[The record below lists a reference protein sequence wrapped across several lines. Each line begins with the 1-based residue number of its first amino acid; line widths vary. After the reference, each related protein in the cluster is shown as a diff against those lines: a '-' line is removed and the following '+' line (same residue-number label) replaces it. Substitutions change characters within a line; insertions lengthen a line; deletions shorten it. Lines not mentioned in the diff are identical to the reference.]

1 MVFLV
6 FNVIL
11 EAQIVSN
18 MEVKQRIIEGAG
30 QLFIKEGI
38 RRVTMD
44 YIARKLGVSKRTIY
58 ELFKDKTELLKACLQ
73 HIMLENDAQI
83 EEVQKKAS
91 NVLEVVIGAL
101 VYGSK
106 AIKEI
111 SHVYFDDLEVHY
123 PLLWQE
129 TINYK
134 REESYNDFQDL
145 VKRGISE
152 GYFREGLN
160 IKLVA
165 KIFIEQMNAMSRKE
179 VFPPDLFP
187 ASEVFETLFLNFI
200 RGISTVEGIKEL
212 EALLEDRKW
221 EE

>member
-1 MVFLV
+1 MD
-6 FNVIL
+6 
-11 EAQIVSN
+11 
-18 MEVKQRIIEGAG
+18 VKQRILEGAG

-58 ELFKDKTELLKACLQ
+58 ELFTDKTELLKACLQ
-73 HIMLENDAQI
+73 HIMQENDARI
-83 EEVQKKAS
+83 EEVQNKSS

-111 SHVYFDDLEVHY
+111 SPVYFEDLEVHY
-123 PLLWQE
+123 PVLWQE
-129 TINYK
+129 IVNYK
-134 REESYNDFQDL
+134 REESYQDFQAL
-145 VKRGISE
+145 VNRGIKE

-160 IKLVA
+160 VKLVA
-165 KIFIEQMNAMSRKE
+165 TIFIEQMNAMSRKE

-187 ASEVFETLFLNFI
+187 AAEVFETLFLNFI
-200 RGISTVEGIKEL
+200 RGISTMEGIRVL
-212 EALLEDRKW
+212 EVLLESRKW

>member
-1 MVFLV
+1 
-6 FNVIL
+6 
-11 EAQIVSN
+11 
-18 MEVKQRIIEGAG
+18 MELRQRIIEGAG

-44 YIARKLGVSKRTIY
+44 YIAKKLGVSKRTIY
-58 ELFKDKTELLKACLQ
+58 ELFKDKTELLRACLQ
-73 HIMLENDAQI
+73 HIMLENDARI
-83 EEVQKKAS
+83 EEVQSKAS

-111 SHVYFDDLEVHY
+111 SPVYFEDLEVHY
-123 PLLWQE
+123 PLLWEE
-129 TINYK
+129 TIHHK
-134 REESYNDFQDL
+134 RDESYCNFQSL
-145 VKRGISE
+145 VLRGIQE

-160 IKLVA
+160 VKLVA
-165 KIFIEQMNAMSRKE
+165 RIFMVQMNAMSRKE
-179 VFPPDLFP
+179 IFPPDLFS

-200 RGISTVEGIKEL
+200 RGISTMEGIKEL
-212 EALLEDRKW
+212 DALLESRKW

>member
-1 MVFLV
+1 
-6 FNVIL
+6 
-11 EAQIVSN
+11 
-18 MEVKQRIIEGAG
+18 MEVRQRIIEGAG

-44 YIARKLGVSKRTIY
+44 HIAKKLGVSKRTIY
-58 ELFKDKTELLKACLQ
+58 ELFKDKTELLRACLQ
-73 HIMLENDAQI
+73 HIMQENDTRI
-83 EEVQKKAS
+83 EEVQSKAS
-91 NVLEVVIGAL
+91 TVLEVVIGAL

-111 SHVYFDDLEVHY
+111 SPVYFEDLEVHY

-134 REESYNDFQDL
+134 RDESYGDFQAL
-145 VKRGISE
+145 VNRGIEE
-152 GYFREGLN
+152 GYFRQGIN
-160 IKLVA
+160 VKLVA
-165 KIFIEQMNAMSRKE
+165 TIFIEQMNAMSRKE
-179 VFPPDLFP
+179 VFPPDVFP

-200 RGISTVEGIKEL
+200 RGISTMEGIKEL
-212 EALLEDRKW
+212 EALLESRKW

>member
-1 MVFLV
+1 MD
-6 FNVIL
+6 
-11 EAQIVSN
+11 
-18 MEVKQRIIEGAG
+18 VKQRILEGAG
-30 QLFIKEGI
+30 KLFIKEGI

-58 ELFKDKTELLKACLQ
+58 ELFKDKTELLRACLQ
-73 HIMLENDAQI
+73 FNMQESDARI
-83 EEVQKKAS
+83 EEVQNKSS

-111 SHVYFDDLEVHY
+111 NPVYFEDLEVHY
-123 PLLWQE
+123 PVLWQE
-129 TINYK
+129 IVNYK
-134 REESYNDFQDL
+134 RKESYEDFQAL
-145 VKRGISE
+145 VNRGIKE

-160 IKLVA
+160 VRLVA
-165 KIFIEQMNAMSRKE
+165 TIFIEQMNAMNRKD

-187 ASEVFETLFLNFI
+187 APEVFETLFLNFM
-200 RGISTVEGIKEL
+200 RGISTMEGIKEL
-212 EALLEDRKW
+212 DVLLENRKW